1 MGTIPL
7 ITQILIYIS
16 LHFVY
21 YNVLYNKN
29 YIKIGFKS
37 NSLELYVQE
46 EKTIQN
52 NVIMFI

>member
-7 ITQILIYIS
+7 TIQILIYIS
-16 LHFVY
+16 SHFVY

-46 EKTIQN
+46 EKKFK
-52 NVIMFI
+52 IM

>member
-7 ITQILIYIS
+7 IIQILIYIS

-37 NSLELYVQE
+37 NSLELNVQE